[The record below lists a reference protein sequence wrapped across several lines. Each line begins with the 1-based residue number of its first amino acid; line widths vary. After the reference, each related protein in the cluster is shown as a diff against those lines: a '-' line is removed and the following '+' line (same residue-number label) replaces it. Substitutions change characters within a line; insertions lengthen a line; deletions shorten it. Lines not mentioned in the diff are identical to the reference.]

1 MTRAVT
7 RDSPARADIPYEA
20 TLAAL
25 ARHSVLQAV
34 RLLRRWSRDPIV
46 TVQAV
51 LFPTLLLIIYK
62 LLIGKAVLVVTGSDS
77 LYGLVPMCAVVG
89 AIFGTLGAGLALPAE
104 RESGLLSTLWVLPVH
119 RASALGGRLLA
130 EAART
135 AGSTVLITVLGVAM
149 GLRFAGGWP
158 GALVSGLAFVLVPVS
173 VSVGFATAII
183 AIAVRSQGRAMVTW
197 LGAGC
202 IVLLFFNTGV
212 APVQMLPSWLQPAV
226 RLQPMS
232 PTIEAMRALAQGGS
246 ALWPLL
252 QTAAWIVG
260 VVAVFGP
267 TAVRGYRTAAEA
279 GRQ

>member
-1 MTRAVT
+1 VT
-7 RDSPARADIPYEA
+7 ADSQARADIPYEE

-25 ARHSVLQAV
+25 AWHSVLEAR

-51 LFPTLLLIIYK
+51 LFPTLLLVIYK
-62 LLIGKAVLVVTGSDS
+62 LLIGKAVIVVTGSDS

-135 AGSTVLITVLGVAM
+135 AGSTVLITGFGVAM

-158 GALVSGLAFVLVPVS
+158 GAWVFGLAFVLVPAS

-183 AIAVRSQGRAMVTW
+183 AIAVRSQGRSMVTW

-212 APVQMLPSWLQPAV
+212 APVGLLPSWLRPAV

-232 PTIEAMRALAQGGS
+232 STIEAMRALAQGGS

-260 VVAVFGP
+260 LVSVFGP
-267 TAVRGYRTAAEA
+267 TAVRGYRAAAEA
-279 GRQ
+279 GRR

>member
-1 MTRAVT
+1 MTA
-7 RDSPARADIPYEA
+7 DSLARADNPYEA
-20 TLAAL
+20 TLTAL
-25 ARHSVLQAV
+25 ARHSVLHAG

-51 LFPTLLLIIYK
+51 LFPTLLLVIYK

-77 LYGLVPMCAVVG
+77 VYGLVPMCAVVG

-119 RASALGGRLLA
+119 RASALVGRLLA

-135 AGSTVLITVLGVAM
+135 AASTVLITVLGLAM

-158 GALVSGLAFVLVPVS
+158 GPLVFGLAFVLVPVS
-173 VSVGFATAII
+173 VSVAFATAII
-183 AIAVRSQGRAMVTW
+183 AIAVRSQGRSMVTW

-212 APVQMLPSWLQPAV
+212 VPVGLLPSWLQPAV

-260 VVAVFGP
+260 LVSVFGL
-267 TAVRGYRTAAEA
+267 TAVRGYHAAAEA
-279 GRQ
+279 GRG